1 MSPDDPPPPHDAP
14 ASGAARCEASFE
26 KRYEM
31 KDRLARGL
39 FTALCRSLNVDAYT
53 LTKSSTAPI
62 YVRADAPTHAD
73 RVSFLV
79 TDDALWI
86 ANTGRALSEEDV
98 LAHCGQVMASF
109 KAPKRVVL
117 VDALPKNPSG
127 KLLKRQLREQYAG
140 LLADAGK

>member
-14 ASGAARCEASFE
+14 VSGAARCEASFE

-62 YVRADAPTHAD
+62 YVRADAPTHA
-73 RVSFLV
+73 RLRARWAELLPLY
-79 TDDALWI
+79 DDH
-86 ANTGRALSEEDV
+86 V
-98 LAHCGQVMASF
+98 LAAAGEFIREHCGVEMPP
-109 KAPKRVVL
+109 APR
-117 VDALPKNPSG
+117 
-127 KLLKRQLREQYAG
+127 R
-140 LLADAGK
+140 